1 MTAHRCVA
9 ATTVTVQDKSS
20 EREQAGVAFDSAYSG
35 DAGATNHDDSHEAG
49 TIVRIQSE
57 PLPGQC
63 EAVHALRRM
72 INVSLSEP
80 AGVMTRER
88 RLMVRRPAFARCL
101 QPRRLPR
108 SSYDV
113 VDGANEQGSI
123 EHDVVAAPS
132 EQEASVRRAYRL
144 QMSRCEAGGIP
155 SGGAEDRK
163 LLRSSMSFDGSVV
176 EEACNRRHRPRA
188 AYNAVIGSQIHFAMA
203 THVLVRGCDGQV

>member
-20 EREQAGVAFDSAYSG
+20 EREQAGVAVDSAYSG
-35 DAGATNHDDSHEAG
+35 NAGATNDDEAG
-49 TIVRIQSE
+49 TIVRI
-57 PLPGQC
+57 
-63 EAVHALRRM
+63 LRRM
-72 INVSLSEP
+72 ISEPLSEP

-88 RLMVRRPAFARCL
+88 RLMVRRPAFPRCL

-108 SSYDV
+108 SSYDF

-155 SGGAEDRK
+155 SGVAEDRK